1 MTHLSNGIST
11 ISKFTGGVFI
21 TLIMVVA
28 GCAKK
33 QAVVMPPAKVTVIKA
48 IQKDVPLYEEYVAQV
63 FGLSDVEVRSRVEG
77 WVTSVNFKEGSQVSK
92 GDLLYTIDDIQ
103 YKTKVDAAA
112 SDLARAKTEVV
123 RAKNELNRVKPLTEL
138 NALSQKD
145 LDNAD
150 AAYKAAVAAEQAAQS
165 VLENAKIE
173 FGYCRVYSLIGGV
186 VGISN
191 ARVGDYVSRVSTS
204 SVLTTVSDIK
214 DVRVRFQ
221 LSEREYLRI
230 SRMALVDIQRMKK
243 VELLLADGTLYP
255 LSGEVNFANR
265 EIDPK
270 TGTITVESTFANPK
284 GLLRPGLFVKV
295 RVLFSIY
302 KDAVLIPQRS
312 VFQLQSVF
320 QVFSVSDSST
330 LKASMI
336 EMGPKSGD
344 GWVVTKGL
352 KAGDKVAVIGN
363 ANLTLN
369 SKIEEVPTLWPDT
382 TRVKN

>member
-1 MTHLSNGIST
+1 MSQLLTSVST
-11 ISKFTGGVFI
+11 TSRCIIGVSIF
-21 TLIMVVA
+21 LILVA
-28 GCAKK
+28 IGCTKK

-63 FGLSDVEVRSRVEG
+63 FGLSDVEIRSRVEG
-77 WVTSVNFKEGSQVSK
+77 WVTGVHFKEGSQVAK

-103 YKTKVDAAA
+103 YKTRVDGAA
-112 SDLARAKTEVV
+112 SDLARSRTEVV
-123 RAKNELNRVKPLTEL
+123 RAKNELDRVKPLAQL

-150 AAYKAAVAAEQAAQS
+150 AAYKAAVAEEQAAQS

-173 FGYCRVYSLIGGV
+173 LGYTRVYALIGGV

-191 ARVGDYVSRVSTS
+191 ARVGDYVSRAGNT
-204 SVLTTVSDIK
+204 SVLTTVSEVK
-214 DVRVRFQ
+214 SVRVRFQ
-221 LSEREYLRI
+221 LSEREFLRI
-230 SRMALVDIQRMKK
+230 ARMAKEDIQRMKK

-255 LSGEVNFANR
+255 LTGEVNFANR

-270 TGTITVESTFANPK
+270 TGTITVESTFANPS
-284 GLLRPGLFVKV
+284 GMLRPGLFVKV
-295 RVLFSIY
+295 RVLFSTL
-302 KDAVLIPQRS
+302 KDAILIPQRA

-320 QVFSVSDSST
+320 QVFSVTDSST

-369 SKIEEVPTLWPDT
+369 SKIEEVATVWPDST
-382 TRVKN
+382 SDKN